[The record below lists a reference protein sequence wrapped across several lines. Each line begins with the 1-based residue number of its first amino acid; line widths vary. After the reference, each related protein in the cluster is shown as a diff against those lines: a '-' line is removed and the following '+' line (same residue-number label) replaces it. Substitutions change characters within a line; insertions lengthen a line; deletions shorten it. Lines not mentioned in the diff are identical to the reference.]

1 MAYTPP
7 PHGFRIFFIMWLAQ
21 SLSVIGSGMTGFA
34 MNVYLAQTLYPA
46 PEQKAE
52 LALAFTILNL
62 GFWIPYVFGG
72 PFAGAWVDR
81 HDRKQILLA
90 TNIAKGVISIA
101 IFALMMSGRLQFWM
115 LVCAGMLGAMAGAL
129 HYAAFETSY
138 AMLVPDRQLPR
149 ANGMM
154 QTTLS
159 IADILSPAVAA
170 FIVGLPALLRWN
182 ESALPISGMQSGIP
196 LVIAVDALTFFL
208 CAAVLLFLS
217 IPSPSRS
224 DRHASGRVEQSLWA
238 DVRQG
243 AVYIGRR
250 PPLLWLLA
258 TFVVAN
264 MAVAPAPIIVPL
276 LVKFNLAPDWA
287 ARGYSFET
295 ALAMLGVA
303 SGVGGVLG
311 GLAVTIWGGLKRRRV
326 YGVLLP
332 MLFGGI
338 LQAVYGLSPL
348 LLVSAFVA
356 FLGAATNPMLN
367 AHSQAIWQS
376 HTPREMQGRVFS
388 IRRLIA
394 WAIRPLSTAS
404 AGVLAGMLDPGSVLA
419 ALGLILALFCAAQL
433 FNPYLLRV
441 DDNA

>member
-1 MAYTPP
+1 MAYAPP
-7 PHGFRIFFIMWLAQ
+7 QHGFRTFVIMWLAQ

-52 LALAFTILNL
+52 LALAFTVLNL

-81 HDRKQILLA
+81 HDRRLILIA
-90 TNIAKGVISIA
+90 TNIAKGLVAIA
-101 IFALMMSGRLQFWM
+101 TFALMISSRLELWM
-115 LVCAGMLGAMAGAL
+115 LVCAGAFGAAASTL

-159 IADILSPAVAA
+159 IADIISPALAA
-170 FIVGLPALLRWN
+170 FIISLPVLLQWN
-182 ESALPISGMQSGIP
+182 ESALVSAGMRSGVP
-196 LVIAVDALTFFL
+196 LVIALDALTFFL
-208 CAAVLLFLS
+208 CAASLLFLS
-217 IPSPSRS
+217 VPSPARS
-224 DRHASGRVEQSLWA
+224 GPKARGATEQSLWA
-238 DVRQG
+238 DVREG
-243 AVYIGRR
+243 ATYIGRR

-264 MAVAPAPIIVPL
+264 MAIAPMPIIVPL
-276 LVKFNLAPDWA
+276 LVKFNLSPDWA

-295 ALAMLGVA
+295 ALALLGVA
-303 SGVGGVLG
+303 GGVGGVLG
-311 GLAVTIWGGLKRRRV
+311 GLAVTIWGGLKHRRV

-332 MLFGGI
+332 MLIGGI

-348 LLVSAFVA
+348 LLVSAFAA
-356 FLGAATNPMLN
+356 FLGAATSPLLN

-394 WAIRPLSTAS
+394 WAIRPLSTAA
-404 AGVLAGMLDPGSVLA
+404 AGVLAGVLDPGIVLA

-433 FNPYLLRV
+433 FNPFLLRV